1 VSYETGSVVRFDDA
15 VKLIATVER
24 VFGMSPTSA
33 SWSRR
38 DACRFMGAT
47 VFANIFDRQ
56 AKAAPRL
63 LANDAYRPD
72 YGLQKRDITD

>member
-1 VSYETGSVVRFDDA
+1 
-15 VKLIATVER
+15 
-24 VFGMSPTSA
+24 MSPTSA